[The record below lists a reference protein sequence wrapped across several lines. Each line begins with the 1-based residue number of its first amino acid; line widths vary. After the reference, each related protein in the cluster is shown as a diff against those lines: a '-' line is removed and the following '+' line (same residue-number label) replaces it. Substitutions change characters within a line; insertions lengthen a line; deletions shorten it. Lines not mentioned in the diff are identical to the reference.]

1 MAIALKKFFK
11 LIKNNSLTELHDYE
25 TEYQDG
31 HSSYIKNN
39 DQFYEINTSWY
50 LKKHKPKFFYSF
62 NHFMKFMFK
71 DYKNLKYLRFSPG
84 GAYVIPKK
92 NILVYEKFYENIRFF
107 LSWDVVI
114 GEAHILERALYYIFS
129 NSYEAKID
137 ISKMMIRVN
146 IFNTMCIYWL
156 IYKPI
161 DMLKKCYERVKR

>member
-1 MAIALKKFFK
+1 M
-11 LIKNNSLTELHDYE
+11 
-25 TEYQDG
+25 
-31 HSSYIKNN
+31 
-39 DQFYEINTSWY
+39 
-50 LKKHKPKFFYSF
+50 
-62 NHFMKFMFK
+62 
-71 DYKNLKYLRFSPG
+71 RFSPG

-92 NILVYEKFYENIRFF
+92 NILVYEKKFYENIRFF